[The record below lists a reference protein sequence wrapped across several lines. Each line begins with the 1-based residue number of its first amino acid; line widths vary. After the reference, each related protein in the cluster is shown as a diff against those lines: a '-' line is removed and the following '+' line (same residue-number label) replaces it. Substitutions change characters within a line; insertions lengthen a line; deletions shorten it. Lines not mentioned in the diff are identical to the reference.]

1 MSSSLRAELTQALG
15 PDIDILVG
23 SVLQVRPADINVE
36 EDRIKQ
42 MSEELGRKKKA
53 EAQHLAKAGEIGE
66 YLNRVHRLVENSPS
80 NTIAFLL
87 GAVLKEEKNYHQ
99 DMANRQHV
107 NTQETKL
114 EEAKQRLRALKLK
127 RALVQSLVGGCK

>member
-1 MSSSLRAELTQALG
+1 MSDLRTEVVQALG
-15 PDIDILVG
+15 PDVDILVG
-23 SVLQVRPADINVE
+23 SVLQVRPSEVAAE

-42 MSEELGRKKKA
+42 MSEELRAKKKK
-53 EAQHLAKAGEIGE
+53 EAVHLAKAGEIGE
-66 YLNRVHRLVENSPS
+66 YLNRVHRLVEKSPH

-87 GAVLKEEKNYHQ
+87 GAVLKEEKNFHQ

-114 EEAKQRLRALKLK
+114 EESRQRLRALKLK
-127 RALVQSLVGGCK
+127 HALVQSLVGGRR